1 MKMLQKKII
10 SLWKKTPKPYPIL
23 SKLQKSYD
31 LPWNIPANI
40 LYLGDS
46 VLERTAREDSDTR
59 TVDQMAA
66 DLLAGSY
73 SLSCFSR
80 PAYHMKVFYHLLAVL
95 RSMRHQ
101 PKMVILP
108 INMRSFSPQWD
119 LNPAWQF
126 EEEIAALKKY
136 SETRRISVLRK
147 NTDGLTFS
155 EKERLLELEYP
166 FTNLKYLGQFLDV
179 VDGRP
184 TSTEEVFYRR
194 KQIYIFHYLH
204 ALSSSHRRLMYLKK
218 TLDLL
223 SGVGIKLFTYI
234 TPVNYQGGVRHVGN
248 GFIDGIRANVN
259 TVKDVIRPYL
269 QNGNVCFLNFEEHL
283 TSEHFF
289 HPDEL
294 TEHLNQFGRSE
305 LAKMV
310 TSNLKEAFA

>member
-10 SLWKKTPKPYPIL
+10 SLWKKIPKPYPIL

-31 LPWNIPANI
+31 TPWNRPANI

-80 PAYHMKVFYHLLAVL
+80 PAYHMTVFYYLLAVL

-101 PKMVILP
+101 PQTVILP

-136 SETRRISVLRK
+136 SETRRISILRQ
-147 NTDGLTFS
+147 NADALTFS
-155 EKERLLELEYP
+155 ERERLLELKYP
-166 FTNLKYLGQFLDV
+166 FTNLRCLGQFLDV
-179 VDGRP
+179 VDSRP
-184 TSTEEVFYRR
+184 TNTEEVFYRR

-204 ALSSSHRRLMYLKK
+204 TLSSSHRRLIYLEKI
-218 TLDLL
+218 LNLL
-223 SGVGIKLFTYI
+223 SGTGIKLFTYI
-234 TPVNYQGGVRHVGN
+234 TPINHQGGVRHVGN
-248 GFIDGIRANVN
+248 GFIDGIRANVL
-259 TVKDVIRPYL
+259 TVKNVISPYL
-269 QNGNVCFLNFEEHL
+269 QNGNICFLNFEEYL
-283 TSEHFF
+283 TSEYFF

-294 TEHLNQFGRSE
+294 TEHLNQFGRLE
-305 LAKMV
+305 LAKIV
-310 TSNLKEAFA
+310 TSNLGEAFA